1 MPAARRPPP
10 QPGRERKHMAKNT
23 VLTLAKQVA
32 EGQKVTMVTSYDYTM
47 ASIVEAT
54 GINMILV
61 GDSLGMTMLGYED
74 TIPVT
79 MDDMIHHTR
88 AVTRA
93 TSDTFVV
100 GDMPFMSY
108 QASVEKGLRNAGR
121 LMKEGRCQAV
131 KLEGGVRC
139 EETIHAIVESGI
151 PVVGHVGMTPQS
163 ANSFGGFKV
172 QGKSAENAQR
182 IVDDALAVERAGA
195 FAVVLECVPR
205 DLAEFIT
212 SKLTRCFTIGI
223 GAGAGCD
230 GQVLVAQDLLG
241 MTAGGFK
248 PKFVR
253 QFAQVG
259 DAMREGYE
267 AYAAAVQ
274 DGSFPA
280 IENGFK
286 IDPEVMDQIRRN
298 N

>member
-1 MPAARRPPP
+1 
-10 QPGRERKHMAKNT
+10 MAKNT

>member
-1 MPAARRPPP
+1 
-10 QPGRERKHMAKNT
+10 MAKNT
-23 VLTLAKQVA
+23 VLTLAKPA
-32 EGQKVTMVTSYDYTM
+32 SEGKKVTMVPSYDYTM
-47 ASIVEAT
+47 ASIVEAA

-79 MDDMIHHTR
+79 MDDMVHHTR

-108 QASVEKGLRNAGR
+108 QASVEEALHNAGR
-121 LMKEGRCQAV
+121 LMKEGRCNAV
-131 KLEGGVRC
+131 KLEGGATVC
-139 EETIHAIVESGI
+139 EQIRAMVDAGI
-151 PVVGHVGMTPQS
+151 PVVGHMGMTPQS

-182 IVDDALAVERAGA
+182 IVDDALAVEAAGA
-195 FAVVLECVPR
+195 FAVVLECVPS

-212 SKLTRCFTIGI
+212 SKLTHCFTIGI
-223 GAGAGCD
+223 GAGSACD

-241 MTAGGFK
+241 MTPGGFK

-259 DAMREGYE
+259 DTMRDAYQ
-267 AYAAAVQ
+267 AYANAVET
-274 DGSFPA
+274 GEFPA
-280 IENGFK
+280 AENGFK
-286 IDPEVMDQIRRN
+286 IDAEVMDQIRRN

>member
-1 MPAARRPPP
+1 
-10 QPGRERKHMAKNT
+10 MAKNT
-23 VLTLAKQVA
+23 VLTLAKQA
-32 EGQKVTMVTSYDYTM
+32 SEGKKVTMVTSYDYTM
-47 ASIVEAT
+47 ASIVEAA

-79 MDDMIHHTR
+79 MDDMVHHTR

-108 QASVEKGLRNAGR
+108 QASVEEALHNAGR
-121 LMKEGRCQAV
+121 LMKEGRCNAV

-139 EETIHAIVESGI
+139 APQIHAIVEAGI

-182 IVDDALAVERAGA
+182 IVDDALAVEAAGA
-195 FAVVLECVPR
+195 FAVVLECVPS

-212 SKLTRCFTIGI
+212 SKLTHCFTIGI
-223 GAGAGCD
+223 GAGSACD

-241 MTAGGFK
+241 MTPGDFK
-248 PKFVR
+248 PKFVH

-259 DAMREGYE
+259 DAMRDAYQ
-267 AYAAAVQ
+267 AYANAVET
-274 DGSFPA
+274 GEFPA
-280 IENGFK
+280 AENGFK
-286 IDPEVMDQIRRN
+286 IDAEVMDQIRRN

>member
-1 MPAARRPPP
+1 
-10 QPGRERKHMAKNT
+10 MAKNT
-23 VLTLAKQVA
+23 VLTLAKQA
-32 EGQKVTMVTSYDYTM
+32 SEGKKVTMVTSYDYTM
-47 ASIVEAT
+47 ASIVEAA
-54 GINMILV
+54 GINMLLV

-79 MDDMIHHTR
+79 MDDMVHHTR

-108 QASVEKGLRNAGR
+108 QASVEEALHNAGR
-121 LMKEGRCQAV
+121 LMKEGRCNAV
-131 KLEGGVRC
+131 KLEGGMRC
-139 EETIHAIVESGI
+139 APQIHAIVEAGI

-172 QGKSAENAQR
+172 QGKSTENAQR
-182 IVDDALAVERAGA
+182 IVDDALAVEAAGA
-195 FAVVLECVPR
+195 FAVVLECVPS

-212 SKLTRCFTIGI
+212 SKLTHCFTIGI
-223 GAGAGCD
+223 GAGSACD

-241 MTAGGFK
+241 MTPGGFK

-259 DAMREGYE
+259 DTMRDAYQ
-267 AYAAAVQ
+267 AYANAVET
-274 DGSFPA
+274 GEFPA
-280 IENGFK
+280 AENGFK
-286 IDPEVMDQIRRN
+286 IDAEVMDQIRRSN
-298 N
+298 

>member
-1 MPAARRPPP
+1 
-10 QPGRERKHMAKNT
+10 MAKNT
-23 VLTLAKQVA
+23 VLTLAKQA
-32 EGQKVTMVTSYDYTM
+32 SEGKKVTMVTSYDYTM
-47 ASIVEAT
+47 ASIVEAA

-79 MDDMIHHTR
+79 MDDMVHHTR

-108 QASVEKGLRNAGR
+108 QANVEEALHNAGR
-121 LMKEGRCQAV
+121 LMKEGRCNAV

-139 EETIHAIVESGI
+139 APQIHAIVEAGL

-182 IVDDALAVERAGA
+182 IVDDALAVEAAGA
-195 FAVVLECVPR
+195 FAVVLECVPS

-212 SKLTRCFTIGI
+212 SKLTHCFTIGI
-223 GAGAGCD
+223 GAGSACD

-241 MTAGGFK
+241 MTPGGFK

-259 DAMREGYE
+259 DTMRDAYQ
-267 AYAAAVQ
+267 AYANAVEA
-274 DGSFPA
+274 GEFPA
-280 IENGFK
+280 AENGFK
-286 IDPEVMDQIRRN
+286 IDAEVLDQIRRTN
-298 N
+298 

>member
-1 MPAARRPPP
+1 
-10 QPGRERKHMAKNT
+10 MAKNT

-47 ASIVEAT
+47 ASIVEAA

-79 MDDMIHHTR
+79 MDDMVHHTR

-108 QASVEKGLRNAGR
+108 QASVEEGLRNAGR

-212 SKLTRCFTIGI
+212 SKLTHCFTIGI

>member
-1 MPAARRPPP
+1 
-10 QPGRERKHMAKNT
+10 MAKNT

-47 ASIVEAT
+47 ASIVEAA

-79 MDDMIHHTR
+79 MDDMVHHTR

-108 QASVEKGLRNAGR
+108 QASVEEGLRNAGR

-212 SKLTRCFTIGI
+212 SKLTHCFTIGI

-241 MTAGGFK
+241 MAAGGFK